1 MNKKD
6 IKELMTSLEGLKGL
20 SLIVDEMKNIAV
32 ERKKIS
38 SIILQLETFVEPM
51 ERISDEQRDKFDNM
65 SERTQESYKG
75 ELQGQLADNLER
87 AFEALSDSISYLEY
101 SIADYDNYRYGK

>member
-20 SLIVDEMKNIAV
+20 SPIVEETKNLVI
-32 ERKKIS
+32 EREKIKKF
-38 SIILQLETFVEPM
+38 ILQLETFVEPL

-87 AFEALSDSISYLEY
+87 AFEALRDSISYLEY
-101 SIADYDNYRYGK
+101 SIAD